1 MENKQYG
8 VLNDA
13 EIAELCK
20 GDRPMISPFVSES
33 TNSFTEMDGDDE
45 YKIYCPSF
53 GLSSCGYDVRLG
65 NKFIKQSGV
74 ASAFAVSK
82 NGSPAEQEPALN
94 TRNIQLKPRAV
105 LAVDPGEFYLA
116 HTMER
121 FIIPP
126 DIRGV
131 CNGKSTLA
139 RMGIH
144 LMVTPLEPNWE
155 GYLTLEFANLCKQPV
170 LLTPGIGIAQIE
182 FHRVRPPEV
191 GYSHRD
197 GKYMNQPAEPVLPII
212 RTW

>member
-74 ASAFAVSK
+74 ASAFLVSK
-82 NGSPAEQEPALN
+82 NGSPAEHEPGLN
-94 TRNIQLKPRAV
+94 TRIMQLKPRAV
-105 LAVDPGEFYLA
+105 LVVDPGDFYLA

-155 GYLTLEFANLCKQPV
+155 GYLTLEFANLSKQPV

-197 GKYMNQPAEPVLPII
+197 GKYMNQPAEPVPPII

>member
-45 YKIYCPSF
+45 YKFYCPSF

-74 ASAFAVSK
+74 ASAFLVSK
-82 NGSPAEQEPALN
+82 NGSPAELEPALN

-105 LAVDPGEFYLA
+105 LVVDPGEFYLA

-126 DIRGV
+126 DNRGV

-144 LMVTPLEPNWE
+144 LMVTPL
-155 GYLTLEFANLCKQPV
+155 L
-170 LLTPGIGIAQIE
+170 
-182 FHRVRPPEV
+182 
-191 GYSHRD
+191 S
-197 GKYMNQPAEPVLPII
+197 
-212 RTW
+212 

>member
-20 GDRPMISPFVSES
+20 GDYPMISPFVGES

-45 YKIYCPSF
+45 CKFYCPSF

-65 NKFIKQSGV
+65 NKFIKPIGV
-74 ASAFAVSK
+74 STAFAVSK
-82 NGSPAEQEPALN
+82 NGDPAKHDEFLKAPV
-94 TRNIQLKPRAV
+94 RDLKPGKV
-105 LAVDPGEFYLA
+105 LVVDPGDFFLA

-155 GYLTLEFANLCKQPV
+155 GYLTLEFANLSKQPV

-197 GKYMNQPAEPVLPII
+197 GKYMNQPAEPVPPII